1 MLSRDQRDKKE
12 QGMNESYLNEVTQ
25 RLLELAD
32 VAYTAGCGLN
42 TSNPW
47 GAVTT
52 YPSSWLQIY
61 VKEGYQGIDPVL
73 EFMSKGTGAINWGDL
88 QGSSASLAVMDRAK
102 EFGLEHGTVYS
113 NTLQGLKCSVSVCH
127 TKEKLDD
134 AEIAVLRE
142 YTTVYGT
149 MKSRTGTPPRDEQC
163 LRYLDLQA
171 GGASPAE
178 VQSVLGVSGRS
189 IAELKKDAILS
200 MDARSLPQAIST
212 AMNANLI

>member
-1 MLSRDQRDKKE
+1 MLSRNKRDKKE
-12 QGMNESYLNEVTQ
+12 QGMNGSYLDEVTQ
-25 RLLELAD
+25 RLLEVAD

-52 YPSSWLQIY
+52 YPSSWLQVY
-61 VKEGYQGIDPVL
+61 VKEGYQSIDPVL
-73 EFMSKGTGAINWGDL
+73 EFMSKGSGAINWRDL
-88 QGSSASLAVMDRAK
+88 QGSTASLAVMDRAK
-102 EFGLEHGTVYS
+102 EFGLEYGTVYS

-127 TKEKLDD
+127 KKQELD
-134 AEIAVLRE
+134 AGEIAVLRE

-149 MKSRTGTPPRDEQC
+149 MKLRAGTPPRDEQC

-171 GGASPAE
+171 GGASPVE
-178 VQSVLGVSGRS
+178 VQSILGVSGRS
-189 IAELKKDAILS
+189 VAELKKDAILS

>member
-1 MLSRDQRDKKE
+1 MLFRNTAEHKE
-12 QGMNESYLNEVTQ
+12 QGMTDSYLNEVTK
-25 RLLELAD
+25 RLLEIAD

-52 YPSSWLQIY
+52 YPPSWLQIY
-61 VKEGYQGIDPVL
+61 VKEGYQSIDPVL
-73 EFMSKGTGAINWGDL
+73 MFMSKGSGVINWCDL
-88 QGSSASLAVMDRAK
+88 QGDEASLAIMERAK
-102 EFGLEHGTVYS
+102 EFGLHNGTVYS
-113 NTLQGLKCSVSVCH
+113 NTVQGLKCSVSVCH
-127 TKEKLDD
+127 KKETLDE

-149 MKSRTGTPPRDEQC
+149 MKRRVGTPPRDEQC

-171 GGASPAE
+171 NGASAKD
-178 VQSVLGVSGRS
+178 VQQVMQISVRS

-200 MDARSLPQAIST
+200 MEAQSLPQAISK
-212 AMNANLI
+212 AMDAKLI